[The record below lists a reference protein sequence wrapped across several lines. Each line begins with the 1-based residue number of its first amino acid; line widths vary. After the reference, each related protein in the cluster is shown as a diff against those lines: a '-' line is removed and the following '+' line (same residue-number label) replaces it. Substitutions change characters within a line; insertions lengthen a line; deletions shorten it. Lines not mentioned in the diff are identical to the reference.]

1 MAAGCWVVGY
11 HGGGG
16 KELFRFGGAERLSLG
31 WSGFIAAIGASSRSL
46 RWLRETAMRLER
58 QALAVKAL
66 YSPVQE
72 RASIAS
78 AWERIGEA
86 FQIWRQSVAQAV

>member
-1 MAAGCWVVGY
+1 
-11 HGGGG
+11 
-16 KELFRFGGAERLSLG
+16 
-31 WSGFIAAIGASSRSL
+31 
-46 RWLRETAMRLER
+46 MRLER

-66 YSPVQE
+66 YSPLQE